1 MARNQPSILNLQKPE
16 TEHTETEQTE
26 DMIEI
31 NSCSSPVET
40 IQPFQSISN
49 VTVAKLQDLL
59 AFVVEVMGG
68 SSLNYLPPRSVKKNT
83 VNK

>member
-1 MARNQPSILNLQKPE
+1 M
-16 TEHTETEQTE
+16 TEHTETEQTVTE
-26 DMIEI
+26 DIFEI

-40 IQPFQSISN
+40 IQPVQTISN

-68 SSLNYLPPRSVKKNT
+68 FSLNYLPPRSAKQNT